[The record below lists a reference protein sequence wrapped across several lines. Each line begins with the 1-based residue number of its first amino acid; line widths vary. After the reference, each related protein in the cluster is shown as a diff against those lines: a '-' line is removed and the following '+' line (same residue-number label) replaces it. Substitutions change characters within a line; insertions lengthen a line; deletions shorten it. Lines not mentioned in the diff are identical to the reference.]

1 MSSVKQNVAYSMIG
15 VVLNMIIPLITF
27 PYVSRVLGVEGI
39 GKYNFYSSG
48 QSYLALFAAFGVSIY
63 GVREIGKLRDN
74 KRARAQVL
82 LDLCIVSLIASLICY
97 VAIAFLLLFIDYS
110 NDAIIILLFS
120 LTLLTGAIGP
130 DWYFVGIEK
139 QGFMVLRNLIIK
151 VVSLILIFVFVTEP
165 NHLIRYVGITVFSIS
180 AVSVVNFIY
189 LIKDSAY
196 EGAKLPSISKYI
208 APLFAI
214 FIVDILL
221 RYLGLGDVL
230 LLGVLSND
238 EAVGIY
244 TMGLKIFAIATSV
257 LKVTAT
263 TLMPR
268 ASYYL
273 ENNDK
278 SVFWDFISKSTAAL
292 FLVGVISTV
301 VLFAYAT
308 PIVNLMGGSQFADS
322 SNVLRFLSLL
332 FVLTIGSNTFV
343 FQVLYPL
350 GKTRS
355 IIIAHIVGVVLNLF
369 LNFILVPRISYWGTL
384 IAFTGSNTSIFFVL
398 ALLEKEALKETI
410 RFSLIKKY
418 LLAGVISLVVAM
430 GLQIFDIYW
439 FLPMILC
446 TAVYFGMLIVF
457 KESILMN
464 YLNGIKAKFIK

>member
-82 LDLCIVSLIASLICY
+82 LDLCIVSLIATLICY
-97 VAIAFLLLFIDYS
+97 VAIAFLLIFTDYS
-110 NDAIIILLFS
+110 NDAIIILLLS

-343 FQVLYPL
+343 FQVL
-350 GKTRS
+350 
-355 IIIAHIVGVVLNLF
+355 
-369 LNFILVPRISYWGTL
+369 
-384 IAFTGSNTSIFFVL
+384 
-398 ALLEKEALKETI
+398 
-410 RFSLIKKY
+410 
-418 LLAGVISLVVAM
+418 
-430 GLQIFDIYW
+430 
-439 FLPMILC
+439 
-446 TAVYFGMLIVF
+446 
-457 KESILMN
+457 
-464 YLNGIKAKFIK
+464 

>member
-1 MSSVKQNVAYSMIG
+1 MTSVKRNVAYSMMG
-15 VVLNMIIPLITF
+15 VILNMIIPLITF

-48 QSYLALFAAFGVSIY
+48 QSYLALFAAFGVSIF

-74 KRARAQVL
+74 KKARAQVL
-82 LDLCIVSLIASLICY
+82 LDLCTVSIITTIICY
-97 VAIAFLLLFIDYS
+97 VAITALLLFTDYS
-110 NDAIIILLFS
+110 KDSVIILLFS
-120 LTLLTGAIGP
+120 ITLLTGAIGP

-151 VVSLILIFVFVTEP
+151 VLSLILIFLLVTEP
-165 NHLIRYVGITVFSIS
+165 GHLVRYVGITVFSIS
-180 AVSVVNFIY
+180 TVSVVNFIY
-189 LIKDSAY
+189 LLKDSTY
-196 EGAKLPSISKYI
+196 EGAKFPSISKYI
-208 APLFAI
+208 APLFAV
-214 FIVDILL
+214 FIVDVLL

-278 SVFWDFISKSTAAL
+278 SVFGDFISKSTAAL
-292 FLVGVISTV
+292 FLVGIISTV
-301 VLFAYAT
+301 VLFVFAA
-308 PIVNLMGGSQFADS
+308 PIVQLMGGSQFADS
-322 SNVLRFLSLL
+322 SSVLRCLSFL
-332 FVLTIGSNTFV
+332 FVLTIVTNTFV

-355 IIIAHIVGVVLNLF
+355 IIIAHIIGVVINLLLNL
-369 LNFILVPRISYWGTL
+369 ILVPEITYWGTL
-384 IAFTGSNTSIFFVL
+384 IAFTGSNTSIFLIL
-398 ALLEKEALKETI
+398 AILEKDALRETV
-410 RFSLIKKY
+410 RFGLIKKY
-418 LLAGVISLVVAM
+418 LIAGIISLVVALL
-430 GLQIFDIYW
+430 LQLLDIIW
-439 FLPMILC
+439 IIPLLICSL
-446 TAVYFGMLIVF
+446 VYFGTLVLLR
-457 KESILMN
+457 ESILMN
-464 YLNGIKAKFIK
+464 YINSIRVRFDK